1 MYSTIPIHWN
11 IKSAPASPGR
21 SRVGPALYL
30 FSLLGIFNG
39 LVALVLHV
47 QERTVHV
54 QAVPVQDNINNRFW
68 GWIGQCPE
76 ARRKPRAVNHSY
88 QRRLVIFFGHWRLL
102 IFCIVQYVH
111 SYKCIQNLL
120 LWRCG
125 KSGKVSTFRGWFF
138 PLRLSNLLPS
148 FFHAKV
154 VTIHY
159 VLSSYISTY
168 ISKSGEGIT
177 TKLT

>member
-1 MYSTIPIHWN
+1 MYSTISIHWN

-21 SRVGPALYL
+21 SRVEPLSTYL
-30 FSLLGIFNG
+30 ASWVFSTE
-39 LVALVLHV
+39 LVALVLRV
-47 QERTVHV
+47 QERTVRV
-54 QAVPVQDNINNRFW
+54 QAVPVQSSTKNRFW

-76 ARRKPRAVNHSY
+76 TRRKPRAVNHSY
-88 QRRLVIFFGHWRLL
+88 QRRLVIFFGHRRIL

-120 LWRCG
+120 LWRCD
-125 KSGKVSTFRGWFF
+125 KSGKVSTFHGWFF
-138 PLRLSNLLPS
+138 PLRLSYLLPF

-159 VLSSYISTY
+159 VLSSYIY
-168 ISKSGEGIT
+168 IYIYVK
-177 TKLT
+177 KW